1 MTPTDTPPTPP
12 LILFSGMGAD
22 ARLFSLQAPYFSRMI
37 VPDWLPPNPRET
49 LSEYGQ
55 RMAEQ
60 WNPNEPCFVGGA
72 SFGGLVALEVAR
84 HLPTRG
90 CFLISSI
97 RSRRELPWRYRW
109 LTPFAT
115 TIPGVCVNLS
125 QLFARAALG
134 VSERFVRRN
143 ALSPLRVIAEDEGYF
158 HRWAGVAALRWKPP
172 KSGWPFPI
180 FQIHGDRD
188 TVFAAHRSQAETIVP
203 GGGHLLPLTH
213 PQIITRFFQEAMQQ
227 VPEQDLV

>member
-1 MTPTDTPPTPP
+1 MQHLETTNDTP
-12 LILFSGMGAD
+12 LILFSGMGSD
-22 ARLFSLQAPYFSRMI
+22 ARLFRLQAPHFSRMI
-37 VPDWLPPNPRET
+37 VPDWLPPVPRET
-49 LSEYGQ
+49 LPEYGQ
-55 RMAEQ
+55 RMARQ
-60 WNPNEPCFVGGA
+60 LNLNEPCFVGGA

-97 RSRRELPWRYRW
+97 RSRPELPWRYRW

-115 TIPGVCVNLS
+115 LVPGLCVTLS

-134 VSERFVRRN
+134 VTDRITKRN
-143 ALSPLRVIAEDEGYF
+143 PLSPFRVIAEDEGDF
-158 HRWAGVAALRWKPP
+158 HRWAGVATLRWSPP
-172 KSGWPFPI
+172 KEGWNFPI

-188 TVFAAHRSQAETIVP
+188 SVFDTHRSQAETIIP

-213 PQIITRFFQEAMQQ
+213 PQIITRFIQNGMQK
-227 VPEQDLV
+227 